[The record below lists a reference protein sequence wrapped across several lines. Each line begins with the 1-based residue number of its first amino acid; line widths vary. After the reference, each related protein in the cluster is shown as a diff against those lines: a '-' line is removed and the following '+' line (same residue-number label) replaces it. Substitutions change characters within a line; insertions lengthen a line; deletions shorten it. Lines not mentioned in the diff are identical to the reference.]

1 MRALGV
7 QQNKGSP
14 GQSAALFALFSTK
27 WRKGHFRKLGK
38 KTEQMKGKFL
48 SLNITNLC
56 HFQLLVCLEANNNNS
71 LLSFSEEGSMGSN
84 DKRKAQKSGK

>member
-1 MRALGV
+1 
-7 QQNKGSP
+7 
-14 GQSAALFALFSTK
+14 
-27 WRKGHFRKLGK
+27 
-38 KTEQMKGKFL
+38 MKGKFL